1 MNIEL
6 TALQAGSI
14 VMFSITVTGIV
25 MALRK
30 RVLRNKKQNQVKS
43 DVDEHKFKTNS
54 ETHTAEKTPKQLEP
68 AENLV
73 TDNNKSEKRVDVDEL
88 LETLKRDENAE
99 K

>member
-1 MNIEL
+1 MVNGFIIIFRI
-6 TALQAGSI
+6 AS
-14 VMFSITVTGIV
+14 
-25 MALRK
+25 
-30 RVLRNKKQNQVKS
+30 N
-43 DVDEHKFKTNS
+43 
-54 ETHTAEKTPKQLEP
+54 TAEKTPKQLEP